1 MMYFLGFD
9 VGGSSVKFAVL
20 DESGQFY
27 DRGSF
32 RTPETLEDFYTQ
44 LAIAKNKLSEHYTLV
59 GIGFSLP
66 GAVNETTG
74 IIGGSSAL
82 PYIHDFPILQ
92 VLEEQLGLPAAME
105 NDANCAA
112 LGEVWTG
119 AGKDYQDV
127 AFFVLGTGVGGALVH
142 NKEII
147 HGAHLHGGEF
157 GYLYVSERKNILS
170 ESGCSGALVR
180 QLASDRQIPPGDL
193 DGQKIYAM
201 AKAGDK
207 DAQCYI
213 EDMYEYLARAIYD
226 IQYIFDPEAF
236 LLGGAISARADLI
249 PNIEKHLDNILRDAK
264 VARIRPH
271 ILACQHGNDANL
283 LGAVSHLMTRQKK

>member
-1 MMYFLGFD
+1 M
-9 VGGSSVKFAVL
+9 
-20 DESGQFY
+20 
-27 DRGSF
+27 
-32 RTPETLEDFYTQ
+32 EDFYTQ
-44 LAIAKNKLSEHYTLV
+44 LAIAKNKLSEHYTLA

-66 GAVNETTG
+66 GAVNATTG

-92 VLEEQLGLPAAME
+92 VLEDQLGLPAAME

-201 AKAGDK
+201 AEAGDK

-236 LLGGAISARADLI
+236 LLGGAIRARADLI

>member
-44 LAIAKNKLSEHYTLV
+44 LAIAKNKLSEHYTLA

-66 GAVNETTG
+66 GAINETTG

>member
-44 LAIAKNKLSEHYTLV
+44 LAIAKNKLSEHYTLA

>member
-44 LAIAKNKLSEHYTLV
+44 LAIAKNKLSEHYMLA

-201 AKAGDK
+201 AEAGDK

>member
-9 VGGSSVKFAVL
+9 VGGSSVKFAVI
-20 DESGQFY
+20 DERGKFY

-32 RTPETLEDFYTQ
+32 RTPETLDDFYTQ
-44 LAIAKNKLSEHYTLV
+44 LIIAKKELAAQYTLS
-59 GIGFSLP
+59 GIGFSMP
-66 GAVNETTG
+66 GAVDG
-74 IIGGSSAL
+74 KSGVIGGSSAL

-92 VLEEQLGLPAAME
+92 ALEEHLGLPAAME

-119 AGKDYQDV
+119 AGRDYQDV

-157 GYLYVSERKNILS
+157 GYIYVNERKNILS

-180 QLASDRQIPPGDL
+180 QMSNDRHIPADELNGQI
-193 DGQKIYAM
+193 IYDM
-201 AKAGDK
+201 AAAGNQ
-207 DAQCYI
+207 DAQRYI
-213 EDMYEYLARAIYD
+213 ENMYEYLARAIYD

-236 LLGGAISARADLI
+236 LMGGAISSRTDLI
-249 PNIEKHLDNILRDAK
+249 PNIEKHLDRIIREAK

-271 ILACQHGNDANL
+271 IIACEHGNDANL
-283 LGAVSHLMTRQKK
+283 LGAISNLMTRHSF

>member
-44 LAIAKNKLSEHYTLV
+44 LAIAKNKLSEHYMLA

-92 VLEEQLGLPAAME
+92 VLEDQLGLPAAME

-201 AKAGDK
+201 AEAGDK

>member
-1 MMYFLGFD
+1 MYFLGFD

-44 LAIAKNKLSEHYTLV
+44 LAIAKNKLSEHYTLA

-157 GYLYVSERKNILS
+157 GYLYGSERKNILS
-170 ESGCSGALVR
+170 EGGCSGALVR

-213 EDMYEYLARAIYD
+213 EDMYEYLARASYD

>member
-27 DRGSF
+27 DHGFF

-44 LAIAKNKLSEHYTLV
+44 LAIAKNKLAERYTLA
-59 GIGFSLP
+59 GIGFSMP
-66 GAVNETTG
+66 GAVNGKTG

-92 VLEEQLGLPAAME
+92 ALQEQLGLPAAME

-157 GYLYVSERKNILS
+157 GYIYVAERKNILS

-180 QLASDRQIPPGDL
+180 QLANDRQIPASEL

-201 AKAGDK
+201 AEAGDK
-207 DAQCYI
+207 DAQRYI
-213 EDMYEYLARAIYD
+213 ENMYEYLARAIYN
-226 IQYIFDPEAF
+226 IQYIFDPEVF
-236 LLGGAISARADLI
+236 LLGGAISTRTDLI
-249 PNIEKHLDNILRDAK
+249 PNIEKHLDNIIQEAE

-283 LGAVSHLMTRQKK
+283 LGAISNLMTKHHF

>member
-1 MMYFLGFD
+1 MYFLGFD
-9 VGGSSVKFAVL
+9 VGGSSVKFAVM
-20 DESGQFY
+20 DDRGTFY

-32 RTPETLEDFYTQ
+32 RTPETLDDFYTQ
-44 LAIAKNKLSEHYTLV
+44 LTIAKNELASRYTLS
-59 GIGFSLP
+59 GIGFSMP
-66 GAVNETTG
+66 GAVDGKSG

-92 VLEEQLGLPAAME
+92 ALETKLGLPAAME

-119 AGKDYQDV
+119 AGRDYQDI
-127 AFFVLGTGVGGALVH
+127 AFFVLGTGVGGALIH

-157 GYLYVSERKNILS
+157 GYLYVAERKNILS
-170 ESGCSGALVR
+170 ESGCAGALVR
-180 QLASDRQIPPGDL
+180 QMANDRHIAASEL
-193 DGQKIYAM
+193 NGQKIYDM
-201 AKAGDK
+201 AAAGDQ
-207 DAQCYI
+207 DAQRCI
-213 EDMYEYLARAIYD
+213 ENMYEYLARAIYD

-236 LLGGAISARADLI
+236 LLGGAISSRADLI
-249 PNIEKHLDNILRDAK
+249 PGIEKHLDHIIHEAK

-271 ILACQHGNDANL
+271 IIACAHGNDANL
-283 LGAVSHLMTRQKK
+283 LGAVSHFMTQRGL

>member
-44 LAIAKNKLSEHYTLV
+44 LAIAKNKLSEHYTLA

-201 AKAGDK
+201 AEAGDK

-271 ILACQHGNDANL
+271 ILVCQHGNDANL